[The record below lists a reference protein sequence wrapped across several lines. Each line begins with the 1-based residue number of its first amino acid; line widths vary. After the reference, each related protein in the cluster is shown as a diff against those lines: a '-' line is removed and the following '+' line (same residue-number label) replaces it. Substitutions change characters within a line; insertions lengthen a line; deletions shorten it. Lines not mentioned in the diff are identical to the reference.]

1 MQKVRVAVTIIV
13 QMTANI
19 ETTTP
24 TIKKTPKEMSHF
36 HNRYCHIIL
45 HILSSLTLPPAGRV
59 GAVAVVTL
67 GLLVGEGV
75 FDMILLTVFLL
86 VVVPTTE
93 EVPTQIQRHS
103 AMNL

>member
-1 MQKVRVAVTIIV
+1 MQKVRAAVTVIV

-24 TIKKTPKEMSHF
+24 TINKTPKEMSHF

-59 GAVAVVTL
+59 GAVAVV

-75 FDMILLTVFLL
+75 FDMTLLAVFLL

-93 EVPTQIQRHS
+93 EVTTQIQRHS

>member
-1 MQKVRVAVTIIV
+1 MIIDTV
-13 QMTANI
+13 
-19 ETTTP
+19 
-24 TIKKTPKEMSHF
+24 KL
-36 HNRYCHIIL
+36 YIL
-45 HILSSLTLPPAGRV
+45 VLLLPPGDRV
-59 GAVAVVTL
+59 GTVAVVTL

-75 FDMILLTVFLL
+75 FDMTLLAVFLL